1 MFVAPFMT
9 ILAICIVQPPP
20 PPPPPTGDKPE
31 RNGPREDECEVI
43 NLCSTARSFLLSLS
57 FLFSFHPL
65 SEIGKIHLFL
75 RP

>member
-43 NLCSTARSFLLSLS
+43 N
-57 FLFSFHPL
+57 
-65 SEIGKIHLFL
+65 
-75 RP
+75 